1 MEIGDWASAGGI
13 VETYRSARELGLETN
28 LAELEAFGFTIVPP
42 DRTGAPADFA
52 ARLLDRIGA
61 VADEEDA
68 AAVGLNQH
76 EATKPADGRQLF
88 HLLARDSVFIEAM
101 MNPVVRTLGAYV
113 LGRSFRFSGM
123 VAFLKEAQARP
134 TRMHCDSVGTP
145 SPLPFYSTVCNLS
158 WILTD
163 YTVENGTLGM
173 VPGSHR
179 NCRHP
184 TESEQPIF
192 CGGQMDPRMVAPIV
206 APRGS
211 LAVFTGNT
219 WHCTFPKTNRD
230 MRAHLAMTFSRNF
243 VAPAE
248 TFADLPDD
256 IVGKWGEEFARLL
269 GRTAWQGYGA
279 EGPQLERLTAVYAAG
294 QSSYA

>member
-1 MEIGDWASAGGI
+1 MEIGDWASPGGI
-13 VETYRSARELGLETN
+13 AETYRDARDLGLEVN
-28 LAELEAFGFTIVPP
+28 IAELEALGFTIIPP
-42 DRTGAPADFA
+42 ERTGAPADFA
-52 ARLLDRIGA
+52 GRLLGRIQEI
-61 VADEEDA
+61 ADDEDA
-68 AAVGLNQH
+68 AAVALNQH
-76 EATKPADGRQLF
+76 ETTKPADGRQLF
-88 HLLARDSVFIEAM
+88 NLLPRDPIFIEAM

-123 VAFLKEAQARP
+123 VAFMKETQARP
-134 TRMHCDSVGTP
+134 TRLHCDSVGTP
-145 SPLPFYSTVCNLS
+145 SPLPFYSTLCNLS

-184 TESEQPIF
+184 IESEQPVF
-192 CGGQMDPRMVAPIV
+192 CGGQMDPKSVAPIV
-206 APRGS
+206 AAPGS
-211 LAVFTGNT
+211 LAIFSGNT
-219 WHCTFPKTNRD
+219 WHCTFPKTSSN

-248 TFADLPDD
+248 SFADLPD
-256 IVGKWGEEFARLL
+256 GTASKWGDEFARLI

-279 EGPQLERLTAVYAAG
+279 EGPQLERLMAVYAAG
-294 QSSYA
+294 QSIYA